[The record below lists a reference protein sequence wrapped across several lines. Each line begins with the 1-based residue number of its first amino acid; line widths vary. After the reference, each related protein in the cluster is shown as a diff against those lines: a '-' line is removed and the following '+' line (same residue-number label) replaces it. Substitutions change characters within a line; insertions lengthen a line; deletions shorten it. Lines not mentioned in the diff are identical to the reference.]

1 MKLLTGIIGYSSII
15 MVVVLGAMVLLS
27 PYRME
32 RVSAILDPW
41 DDPRQTEDR
50 LAEALIAFGRS

>member
-15 MVVVLGAMVLLS
+15 MVVILGAMVLLS

-32 RVSAILDPW
+32 RVSAYIDPW
-41 DDPRQTEDR
+41 DAPKHTDEQLT
-50 LAEALIAFGRS
+50 EALIAFGR